1 MKPKISLVGTWVSI
15 EDASSVE
22 FCIAKKKS
30 GYGVTVIDSFD
41 DEVPAIS
48 EEKYDGKTG
57 IFSFALYWDS
67 TGRFSRYRM
76 KQSSE
81 DKVEITYTHTD
92 SEVLI
97 RK

>member
-1 MKPKISLVGTWVSI
+1 MEPRISIVGTWVSV

-30 GYGVTVIDSFD
+30 GYRVTVIDSFD
-41 DEVPAIS
+41 GEIPAIS
-48 EEKYDGKTG
+48 EEKYDVKTG

-67 TGRFSRYRM
+67 TGRFTRYRM

-81 DKVEITYTHTD
+81 DKLEITYTHTD